1 MRLAG
6 GVASGG
12 GLQGRWAGR
21 RVPASCQGLSSHHL
35 VKPHWR
41 APSPVLG
48 GYSTGLGS
56 FLPLPFYLWGL
67 AAGFH
72 LVFFQLFL
80 FCL

>member
-1 MRLAG
+1 MLPVVEGCRAG
-6 GVASGG
+6 GQGG
-12 GLQGRWAGR
+12 GSQR
-21 RVPASCQGLSSHHL
+21 PAKGCTHTISL
-35 VKPHWR
+35 KPHWWE
-41 APSPVLG
+41 PSPVLG

-56 FLPLPFYLWGL
+56 FLPLLFYVWGL